1 MAGSTALGPAG
12 RWAGRRAGRLA
23 RTGAPRARPLGQTG
37 GAVPPAGRLG
47 WCERMA
53 SLTVVHV
60 EAGSIQL
67 MRYPLARSRRKDIT
81 MRSARMLLATAAASA
96 ALALATP
103 GAAFASHGGG
113 EGGHDDSSYSKEQG
127 SDDDHD
133 KGSGGDHDK
142 DYSKEDGGGRDH
154 DKPRGGMHTGGGALA
169 TVLTSDDWG
178 SGGDDSRFD
187 PESYRDK
194 GDKGDKEEK
203 GSDKGDKGDRGGKGD
218 KGDRD
223 EDSGRDKDDWGGGGG
238 GGGDHDKPRGGM
250 HTGGGALATPGVTTG
265 GLAVL
270 AVGATGM
277 YALRRKKAAQPA
289 S

>member
-1 MAGSTALGPAG
+1 
-12 RWAGRRAGRLA
+12 
-23 RTGAPRARPLGQTG
+23 
-37 GAVPPAGRLG
+37 
-47 WCERMA
+47 MA

-113 EGGHDDSSYSKEQG
+113 EGGHDDSSYSKEKG

-194 GDKGDKEEK
+194 GDKGDKGDKEEK
-203 GSDKGDKGDRGGKGD
+203 GDKGDKGGKGD
-218 KGDRD
+218 KDDRD
-223 EDSGRDKDDWGGGGG
+223 EDSGRDKDDWGGGGGGG